1 MVQACYCIQKGK
13 LHLLVGQGVLEEEV
27 LHTGGRGRWTK
38 TRWRERRSVVRDI
51 YVEKDEAQGE
61 G

>member
-27 LHTGGRGRWTK
+27 LHTGGREAGG
-38 TRWRERRSVVRDI
+38 EDGQGHGG
-51 YVEKDEAQGE
+51 EKDVVWSGIYI
-61 G
+61 